1 MKLHAPKLCLFF
13 LSKMTIRVLYDRD
26 RNRTYLKQKNVFC
39 FRHPKK
45 KKKKSNKQNKT
56 ERKKTK
62 PVLFPSQLYTGWL
75 QSILR
80 KIFLGWKAYSGGLL
94 SSVRQSPP
102 SPFPSMIWSGVQSIA
117 LLHHAKK
124 RGFFLPFFFFFFFF
138 WLKKKKG
145 LNIL

>member
-26 RNRTYLKQKNVFC
+26 RNRTYLKQKKRVLFPT
-39 FRHPKK
+39 PKK

-80 KIFLGWKAYSGGLL
+80 KIILGWKAYSGGLL

-102 SPFPSMIWSGVQSIA
+102 SPFPSMMWSGVQSIA
-117 LLHHAKK
+117 WLHHAKK
-124 RGFFLPFFFFFFFF
+124 IGFFFFFFFF
-138 WLKKKKG
+138 FNSFGNKS
-145 LNIL
+145 